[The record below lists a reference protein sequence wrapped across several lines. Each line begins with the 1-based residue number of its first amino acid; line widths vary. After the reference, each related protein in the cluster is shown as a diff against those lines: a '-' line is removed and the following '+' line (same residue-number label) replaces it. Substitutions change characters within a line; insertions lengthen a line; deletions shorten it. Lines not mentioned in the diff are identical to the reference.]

1 MATNSVCPGG
11 SQTFSHRKG
20 LKAALHKNEGVKKE
34 VEMESRKCGIQFGKE
49 VQGISKLI
57 APEKGLESNPCSW
70 RVSLVSQTLPA
81 VKDTWVRFLG
91 WEDPLEKEMT
101 THSSILTWRIPWT
114 EEPGGPQSTALQSQ
128 TRLSN

>member
-49 VQGISKLI
+49 VKGISKLI

-114 EEPGGPQSTALQSQ
+114 EESGGPQSTALQ
-128 TRLSN
+128 RVRHD